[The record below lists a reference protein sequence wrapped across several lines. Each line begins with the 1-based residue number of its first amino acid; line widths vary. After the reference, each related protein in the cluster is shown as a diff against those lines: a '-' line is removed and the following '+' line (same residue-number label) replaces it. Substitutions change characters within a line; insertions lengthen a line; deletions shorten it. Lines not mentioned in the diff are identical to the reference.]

1 MIRYLLKRIL
11 IFAPTLV
18 VISLLAFALSK
29 MAPGDPVELRQSAGS
44 VPIASG
50 AREAD
55 RMYAE
60 TARLMGLDK
69 PVFYFSL
76 SSAAYPDTLHR
87 VQRLDRRQTLR
98 RLIGIYGN
106 WPAVQNYYS
115 AIATT
120 EQAIAAAPAQ
130 TGYAL
135 GKPLRDLYLLHEERS
150 VRARLDTLRAT
161 LQRDSTLQGPP
172 RESIEALQRHF
183 DQLIASPARR
193 LLYRP
198 AFQWHGFDNQYHA
211 WISGYL
217 RGNFGASYQDGRPVR
232 NKLSDALRWTLLL
245 NLITLVLAFGMA
257 IPIGVWAA
265 QRVGGRFDRSTT
277 IVLFMLYSLPL
288 FWVATILQ
296 VFFTTPEYGMDWFPT
311 SGLSELPSSASWGKR
326 FMNQAAHLFLPVF
339 CLTYGSLAFI
349 SRQMR
354 GGMLQVLDQDYI
366 RTARAKGLSE
376 NRVIWKHAFRNAI
389 FPIITLIGSIFP
401 SVLAGSVVIE
411 VIFGI
416 PGMGKL
422 TVDAIFAR
430 DWPVVFAVLMMA
442 SVLTVIGLLVADM
455 LYAWA
460 DPRVRFRSR
469 GQRAPH

>member
-1 MIRYLLKRIL
+1 MIRYLFKRIL
-11 IFAPTLV
+11 IFVPTLLV
-18 VISLLAFALSK
+18 VSLLAFALSK
-29 MAPGDPVELRQSAGS
+29 MAPGDPVELRQSAAS
-44 VPIASG
+44 VPISSDV
-50 AREAD
+50 RESD
-55 RMYAE
+55 RIYAE

-76 SSAAYPDTLHR
+76 SSAAYPDTLHLVLR
-87 VQRLDRRQTLR
+87 RDRRETLR

-106 WPAVQNYYS
+106 WPAVQSYYS
-115 AIATT
+115 AIGTA
-120 EQAIAAAPAQ
+120 ERAVAVAPPQ

-135 GKPLRDLYLLHEERS
+135 GKPLRDLYLLHEEIA
-150 VRARLDTLRAT
+150 VRARLDTLQSV
-161 LQRDSTLQGPP
+161 LQRDTALQGPP
-172 RESIEALQRHF
+172 RESIEALQGHF
-183 DQLIASPARR
+183 DHLTASPARNR
-193 LLYRP
+193 LYVPDL
-198 AFQWHGFDNQYHA
+198 QWHGFDNQYHT

-217 RGNFGASYQDGRPVR
+217 RGNFGVSYQDGRPVR
-232 NKLSDALRWTLLL
+232 NKVADALRWTLLL
-245 NLITLVLAFGMA
+245 NLIALVFAFGMA
-257 IPIGVWAA
+257 IPVGVWSAKGA
-265 QRVGGRFDRSTT
+265 GGRFDRGAT
-277 IVLFMLYSLPL
+277 VLLFMLYSLPL
-288 FWVATILQ
+288 FWVATLLQ

-311 SGLSELPSSASWGKR
+311 SGLSEVPRTASWGKR
-326 FMNQAAHLFLPVF
+326 FMDQAAHLFLPVF

-366 RTARAKGLSE
+366 RTARAKGLPE
-376 NRVIWKHAFRNAI
+376 GRVIWKHAFRNAI

-430 DWPVVFAVLMMA
+430 DWPLVFAVLMMA

-460 DPRVRFRSR
+460 DPRVRFKGGRR
-469 GQRAPH
+469 RA

>member
-11 IFAPTLV
+11 IFVPTLLV
-18 VISLLAFALSK
+18 VSLLAFALSK
-29 MAPGDPVELRQSAGS
+29 MAPGDPVELRQSAAS
-44 VPIASG
+44 VPIASD
-50 AREAD
+50 ARESD
-55 RMYAE
+55 RIYAE

-76 SSAAYPDTLHR
+76 SSAAYPDTLHLVLR
-87 VQRLDRRQTLR
+87 RDRRETLR

-106 WPAVQNYYS
+106 WPAVQSYYS
-115 AIATT
+115 AVGTA
-120 EQAIAAAPAQ
+120 ERAVAAASPQ

-135 GKPLRDLYLLHEERS
+135 GKPLRDLYLLHEERT
-150 VRARLDTLRAT
+150 VRARLDTLQAA
-161 LQRDSTLQGPP
+161 LQRDTALQGPP
-172 RESIEALQRHF
+172 RESMEALRGYF
-183 DQLIASPARR
+183 DHLTASPTRK

-198 AFQWHGFDNQYHA
+198 AFQWHGFENQYHA

-217 RGNFGASYQDGRPVR
+217 RGDFGASYQDGRPVR
-232 NKLSDALRWTLLL
+232 NKVADALRWTLLL
-245 NLITLVLAFGMA
+245 NLIALVFAFGTA
-257 IPIGVWAA
+257 IPVGVWSA
-265 QRVGGRFDRSTT
+265 QGAGGRFDRGAT
-277 IVLFMLYSLPL
+277 VLLFMLYSMPL
-288 FWVATILQ
+288 FWVATLLQ

-311 SGLSELPSSASWGKR
+311 SGLSELPRTASWGKR
-326 FMNQAAHLFLPVF
+326 FMDQAAHLLLPVF

-376 NRVIWKHAFRNAI
+376 GRVIWKHAFRNAI

-460 DPRVRFRSR
+460 DPRVRFRGR
-469 GQRAPH
+469 GHRA